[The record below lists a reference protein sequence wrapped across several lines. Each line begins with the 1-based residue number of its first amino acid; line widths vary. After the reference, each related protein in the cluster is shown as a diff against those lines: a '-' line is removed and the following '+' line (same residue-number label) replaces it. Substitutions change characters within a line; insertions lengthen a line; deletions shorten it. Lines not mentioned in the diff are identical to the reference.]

1 MTIWQPSLKTD
12 KPRYQALADALARD
26 LAAGLLKPGD
36 RLPTHRELADFLGV
50 TIGTISRGYA
60 EAERRGLTVGEI
72 GRGTFIRQT
81 PSNDPWPQSSDK
93 PTTIDFSLAL
103 PVEVP
108 EQITAF
114 AETLRALADDA
125 GLGAFLQYRPASAD
139 LRQRERAAAW
149 LNRLGLQTRADDVL
163 VTAGSQH
170 ALNVVLAGLLR
181 AGEVVLTEALTYPSM
196 KSQARQYGIKL
207 RGVAM
212 DEHGLMPE
220 ALAQAC
226 AQEPRPRALYTI
238 PTLQNP
244 TTVTMPAERR
254 RAIAELVVKH
264 DLWLIEDDVFS
275 FLSDGAPPPLAT
287 LIPERTLYLSSV
299 AKCLVTGLRTGFLV
313 APAPLRMRLLA
324 AIHNT
329 LWMAAPLMVEVAT
342 RWLADG
348 TADRIIAAKRA
359 EIAARHRIA
368 CEILAPWT
376 FQSDPHGYQL
386 WLHLPEPWTADEF
399 TARARARGVIV
410 VGGGAFAVSRR
421 NVPHAVRLSIG
432 LPDRAR
438 MREGLMTVADILAST
453 CAATY

>member
-1 MTIWQPSLKTD
+1 MTIWQPTLQSN
-12 KPRYQALADALARD
+12 KPRYQALADALAQD
-26 LAAGLLKPGD
+26 LAAGMLKPGD

-72 GRGTFIRQT
+72 GRGTFIRQS
-81 PSNDPWPQSSDK
+81 PSNDPWPQTADT

-103 PVEVP
+103 PVQVP
-108 EQITAF
+108 EETTAL
-114 AETLRALADDA
+114 AETLRLLADDPS
-125 GLGAFLQYRPASAD
+125 LGALLQYRPASAD
-139 LRQRERAAAW
+139 LRQRERAAGW
-149 LNRLGLQTRADDVL
+149 LNRLNLQTRAEDVL

-181 AGEVVLTEALTYPSM
+181 AGEVLLTEALTYPSI
-196 KSQARQYGIKL
+196 KSQARQYGVKL

-212 DEHGLMPE
+212 DEQGLLPE
-220 ALAQAC
+220 ALALAC

-254 RAIAELVVKH
+254 QAIADLVVKH

-275 FLSDGAPPPLAT
+275 FLTDNAPAPLAT

-348 TADRIIAAKRA
+348 TAERIIAAKRR
-359 EIAARHRIA
+359 EIEARQSIA
-368 CEILAPWT
+368 REILAPWT
-376 FQSDPHGYQL
+376 FQSDPLGYQI

-399 TARARARGVIV
+399 TARARARGVIL
-410 VGGGAFAVSRR
+410 VGGGAFAVNRR
-421 NVPHAVRLSIG
+421 DVPHAVRLSIG
-432 LPDRAR
+432 LPDRER
-438 MREGLMTVADILAST
+438 MREGLTIVADILAST
-453 CAATY
+453 CTATY